1 MKKVIVAAMLAL
13 SMSSVAMASGKPFQ
27 GPQGP
32 RGPQGEQGVQGPQ
45 GEKGEKGDTGAT
57 GATGAAGTNGVDGVN
72 GTNGLDGRDGAN
84 GLNGKD
90 GAQGA
95 DGVDGAQGEQG
106 VAGTN
111 GTNGLNGK
119 DGNDV
124 DARRLVANL
133 ENTVEENRE
142 LAAAGVASA
151 IAQASIPQAIRNGSS
166 LVGVGAG
173 YFDGEQAIAVGAS
186 HRFEGGQWNV
196 KGSVGF
202 TSQGQSAGVGV
213 GYEF

>member
-13 SMSSVAMASGKPFQ
+13 SMSSVALASGNPF
-27 GPQGP
+27 QGP

-57 GATGAAGTNGVDGVN
+57 GATGAAGTNGVDGTN
-72 GTNGLDGRDGAN
+72 GANGLDGRDGTN
-84 GLNGKD
+84 GIDGKD

-106 VAGTN
+106 VA

>member
-13 SMSSVAMASGKPFQ
+13 SMSSVALASGNPFQ

-45 GEKGEKGDTGAT
+45 GEKGETGAT
-57 GATGAAGTNGVDGVN
+57 GATGAAGTNGVDGVD

-84 GLNGKD
+84 GLDGKD

-106 VAGTN
+106 VA

>member
-1 MKKVIVAAMLAL
+1 MKKVIVAVVLAL
-13 SMSSVAMASGKPFQ
+13 SMSSVALASGNPF
-27 GPQGP
+27 QGP

-57 GATGAAGTNGVDGVN
+57 GATGAAGTNGVDGTN
-72 GTNGLDGRDGAN
+72 GTNGLDGRDGTN
-84 GLNGKD
+84 GIDGKD

-106 VAGTN
+106 VA

>member
-13 SMSSVAMASGKPFQ
+13 SMSSVALASGNPF
-27 GPQGP
+27 QGP

-57 GATGAAGTNGVDGVN
+57 GATGAAGTNGVDGTN
-72 GTNGLDGRDGAN
+72 GTNGLDGRDGTN
-84 GLNGKD
+84 GIDGKD

-106 VAGTN
+106 VA

>member
-13 SMSSVAMASGKPFQ
+13 SMSSVALASGNPF
-27 GPQGP
+27 QGP

-57 GATGAAGTNGVDGVN
+57 GATGAAGTNGVDGTN
-72 GTNGLDGRDGAN
+72 GTNGLDGRDGTN
-84 GLNGKD
+84 GVDGKD

-106 VAGTN
+106 VA